1 MRTASSTD
9 TPDPPPAFR
18 AAVSL
23 IVLLAGGS
31 VLGALYGTDD
41 LMAQLLA
48 ALLLLP
54 FMLFY
59 LVGSSHLTS
68 QSWTV
73 TVHFL
78 ATLAIPFAV
87 VGVPSWWLLLAG
99 DRLPGCLVQFVI
111 ETQGNR
117 GLSYDHEVLCEAER
131 MDYTSRGDPIA
142 QGGDRLDMLT
152 DPTGILA
159 PVPSPVVPT
168 GFGWITLAVV
178 AAALAVAVVEVVRQH
193 RTAPSGTDKEEYAR

>member
-1 MRTASSTD
+1 MRTASSD
-9 TPDPPPAFR
+9 APDPPPAFR

-31 VLGALYGTDD
+31 VLGALYGTDE

-54 FMLFY
+54 FTLFY

-78 ATLAIPFAV
+78 ASLAIPFAV
-87 VGVPSWWLLLAG
+87 VGVSSWWLLLAG
-99 DRLPGCLVQFVI
+99 DLLPGCLVQSVI
-111 ETQGNR
+111 ETEDNR
-117 GLSYDHEVLCEAER
+117 GLSYDHDVLCGAER

-142 QGGDRLDMLT
+142 QGGDRVDMLT
-152 DPTGILA
+152 DPAGILA
-159 PVPSPVVPT
+159 PMPSHVAPT

-178 AAALAVAVVEVVRQH
+178 AAALIVAVVEVVRQH
-193 RTAPSGTDKEEYAR
+193 RAAPSSTDEEEHAR